1 MIGAAHNKVEYPAP
15 RNKPFVIGAA
25 HSPRFDSR
33 PAVPRSD
40 DGFVIGAAVGTGGR
54 SDLIRQAVKR
64 PELRQL
70 SKPARRRDIVVI
82 GLRHDK
88 K

>member
-1 MIGAAHNKVEYPAP
+1 MIGAAYSKKPTAP
-15 RNKPFVIGAA
+15 RERPFVIGAA

-33 PAVPRSD
+33 PAVPRD
-40 DGFVIGAAVGTGGR
+40 DEFVIGAAANTGGR
-54 SDLIRQAVKR
+54 S
-64 PELRQL
+64 
-70 SKPARRRDIVVI
+70 SPARPAIRRNEPKQITRKTGRGIVI